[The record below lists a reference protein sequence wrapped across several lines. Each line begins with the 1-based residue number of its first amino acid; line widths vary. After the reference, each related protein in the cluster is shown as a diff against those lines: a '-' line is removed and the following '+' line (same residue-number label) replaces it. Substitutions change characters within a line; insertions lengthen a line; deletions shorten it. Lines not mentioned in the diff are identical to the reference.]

1 MAEGAA
7 REPVALAEALL
18 AVHRVSDP
26 EQACRAVLQALAPAY
41 GDAFTLRVAAD
52 RPGAAGRAVSFAGA
66 DGPVFAR
73 LRAAGWPT
81 PRRFEMASLLG
92 MAGGGDSARIHDVA
106 AIAGGTALGE
116 WMRCVGPELGSVSVA
131 VAPLAVTAP
140 ASGVLALFTGPG
152 WPDRV
157 AEVVAAHIAAAMT
170 NLLRAQN
177 LQRSAEIDPE
187 TLVHTSRRF
196 ESEAVRELQRAV
208 RHWHQVSVIV
218 VRPDDES
225 GPGRLGEISA
235 ELVRTIRR
243 SDTAGRLDSGGFGLV
258 LPETGAGGAARVLA
272 RLGERAG
279 RGHIRLRAG
288 AATFPEDGRA
298 WEELLEIAQSR
309 LRPVE
314 SVAPDTDGAI
324 QFDDHAMAGS

>member
-1 MAEGAA
+1 
-7 REPVALAEALL
+7 
-18 AVHRVSDP
+18 
-26 EQACRAVLQALAPAY
+26 
-41 GDAFTLRVAAD
+41 
-52 RPGAAGRAVSFAGA
+52 
-66 DGPVFAR
+66 
-73 LRAAGWPT
+73 
-81 PRRFEMASLLG
+81 
-92 MAGGGDSARIHDVA
+92 
-106 AIAGGTALGE
+106 
-116 WMRCVGPELGSVSVA
+116 MRCVAAELGVRAVA
-131 VAPLAVTAP
+131 VAPIPVTAP
-140 ASGVLALFTGPG
+140 AAGVLALFTGPV
-152 WPDRV
+152 WPDSV
-157 AEVVAAHIAAAMT
+157 AEVVTAHVAAAMT

-218 VRPDDES
+218 VVPDDDEA
-225 GPGRLGEISA
+225 GAGRLGEISA

-279 RGHIRLRAG
+279 RGHISLRAG

-298 WEELLEIAQSR
+298 WEDLLETAQSR

-314 SVAPDTDGAI
+314 GVAPDPT